1 VYALGLTVTSR
12 RFLPDN
18 DVPII
23 DFSLLLVDEGGKV
36 VDAVADADVDAVV
49 GAVAD
54 ADVDAV
60 IDADGIVPVPL
71 APALTT
77 LFELYIPFRRCCD
90 NEDPLLLLDLGVN
103 SASPRTMNDRSLG
116 FMTICSTTPVILTS
130 LSIDP

>member
-1 VYALGLTVTSR
+1 MYVLGLTVTSR

-23 DFSLLLVDEGGKV
+23 DFGLLLVDEGGTV
-36 VDAVADADVDAVV
+36 VD
-49 GAVAD
+49 AD

-77 LFELYIPFRRCCD
+77 FERDIPFRRCCD
-90 NEDPLLLLDLGVN
+90 NEVPLLLLDLGVN